1 MSPWYHQLLHN
12 TLIFPISKPNGEYQM
27 VQDLRAINE
36 AVVPLHLVV
45 ANPHTI
51 LAQIPGDTNGFTV
64 LDLKDAF
71 LIFCSPVHLPS
82 LYLFAFEWTDPVA
95 GCS

>member
-1 MSPWYHQLLHN
+1 MSPWYHQLLRN

-64 LDLKDAF
+64 LDLKGAF
-71 LIFCSPVHLPS
+71 FILSICLHCICLLLSGRIP
-82 LYLFAFEWTDPVA
+82 
-95 GCS
+95 